1 MPEKQT
7 VRKGFFLY
15 LDMYEPVAGMSDA
28 QLGQLLR
35 AMFAW
40 HNGEELECTDP
51 MVRLAFGFF
60 AASFEREKQKYSDIC
75 EKRRTAAK
83 KRWDANDASASNL
96 MQTASTPADDNANDA
111 NSASAFFA
119 MHTMP
124 KQDPEPDQEQDLNL
138 NPPHPPLGGDGAGG
152 DLCSHTEPEPEPGQN
167 AKPKQKRKSTGNT
180 LPELRQV
187 IHAFTKHE
195 PLRTALEDF
204 RAMRERLRK
213 PLTGK
218 ALELILQDLEKL
230 APDNPALQV
239 EIVNQSVKNS
249 WQGVFAL
256 KGPER
261 VSFAPMG
268 NSAGGM
274 TLTERNAAVAAEVLA
289 ARQKWRQEHEQL

>member
-1 MPEKQT
+1 MKEIDSE
-7 VRKGFFLY
+7 RKGFFLY
-15 LDMYEPVAGMSDA
+15 LDMCKPVEGMSDE
-28 QLGQLLR
+28 QLGQLFR
-35 AMFAW
+35 AMCAW
-40 HNGEELECTDP
+40 HNGEKVDCADP
-51 MVRLAFGFF
+51 VVGMAFGFF
-60 AASFEREKQKYSDIC
+60 EASFEREQQRYVGIC
-75 EKRRTAAK
+75 EKRRAAAK
-83 KRWDANDASASNL
+83 KRWDANDASVSSP
-96 MQTASTPADDNANDA
+96 MQATPNPDNDNAND
-111 NSASAFFA
+111 ASAFFA
-119 MHTMP
+119 MQTMP
-124 KQDPEPDQEQDLNL
+124 KQEQEQEQEQDLNL

-152 DLCSHTEPEPEPGQN
+152 DVCSHTEPEPEPGQN

-180 LPELRQV
+180 LPELRQA
-187 IHAFTKHE
+187 IHAFTAYE

-204 RAMRERLRK
+204 RVMRERIRK

-218 ALELILQDLEKL
+218 ALELTLRDLEKL

-239 EIVNQSVKNS
+239 EIIEQSVKNS

>member
-138 NPPHPPLGGDGAGG
+138 NPSPTPSRREGETG
-152 DLCSHTEPEPEPGQN
+152 
-167 AKPKQKRKSTGNT
+167 KPKQKKSTGNT